1 MHVIMNI
8 YYNPGLILSSATF
21 NFNISLSGKTFEKK
35 KKERADS
42 TMDSAQIVIFVF
54 VTKSRITW
62 CKGIFFSFASPKTTQ
77 LFV

>member
-35 KKERADS
+35 KERAES
-42 TMDSAQIVIFVF
+42 I
-54 VTKSRITW
+54 
-62 CKGIFFSFASPKTTQ
+62 CGFSLNCYLCFRHKTNR
-77 LFV
+77 

>member
-35 KKERADS
+35 K
-42 TMDSAQIVIFVF
+42 I
-54 VTKSRITW
+54 
-62 CKGIFFSFASPKTTQ
+62 KG
-77 LFV
+77 